1 MMKIELTQEAIEW
14 FKDELEL
21 PEDNKVVQF
30 FVRYGGSF
38 ELKQG
43 FGPAFTVSKKDDI
56 DVGYEENYNGLNIV
70 IAEKD
75 VWYYEGHHL
84 KIDVGE
90 HDEIAY
96 SEET

>member
-30 FVRYGGSF
+30 FVRYVGSF

-43 FGPAFTVSKKDDI
+43 FGPFHCK
-56 DVGYEENYNGLNIV
+56 
-70 IAEKD
+70 
-75 VWYYEGHHL
+75 
-84 KIDVGE
+84 
-90 HDEIAY
+90 
-96 SEET
+96 